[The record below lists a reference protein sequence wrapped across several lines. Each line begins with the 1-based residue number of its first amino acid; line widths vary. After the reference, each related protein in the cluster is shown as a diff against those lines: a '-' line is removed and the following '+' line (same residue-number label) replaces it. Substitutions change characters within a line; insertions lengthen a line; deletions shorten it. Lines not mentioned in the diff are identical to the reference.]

1 MYEYLHAF
9 KSYVSLCLVMS
20 CKFGNHCETI
30 AKDYETGQPTYSTLS
45 LHFIWYAKLKQ
56 VPSNKSSPNEGDNSR
71 SLLKL

>member
-1 MYEYLHAF
+1 MNICMHLNLV
-9 KSYVSLCLVMS
+9 SVYVLLCLANLETNS
-20 CKFGNHCETI
+20 ETI
-30 AKDYETGQPTYSTLS
+30 AKDYETGQPTYSTFS